1 MENFARIAEYV
12 YAVNDDRL
20 FVNQFVSSSLS
31 YPENGL
37 KIIQQTDLP
46 LGDRVSLRFECSKKT
61 ALKLAVRIP
70 SWSGNDYSAK
80 VNGRELETRSAAGSY
95 LFIDRVW
102 KDKDSLE
109 IVFKPSL
116 WYSFLPVKNNHLSL
130 GYGPLVLAAVF
141 GEATVDDSLRNR
153 YGPYDG
159 TPVVVPSVMFN
170 TDDIND
176 CVIATDTVRRFFSI
190 KSTSGI
196 GIDLIPFLSVNKE
209 YYSVYLPVNS
219 LGFTQN
225 NKRVDPSI
233 H

>member
-20 FVNQFVSSSLS
+20 FVNQFVSSILS

-37 KIIQQTDLP
+37 KITQQTDLP
-46 LGDRVSLRFECSKKT
+46 LGDKVYLRFECSEKT

-80 VNGRELETRSAAGSY
+80 INGRDLESRSAAGSY
-95 LFIDRVW
+95 LMINRVW
-102 KDKDSLE
+102 KDKDVLE

-130 GYGPLVLAAVF
+130 GFGPLVLAAVF
-141 GEATVDDSLRNR
+141 GEASVDDNLRNR

-159 TPVVVPSVMFN
+159 TPVEVPSIVFN
-170 TDDIND
+170 TDSINEY
-176 CVIATDTVRRFFSI
+176 VTATDAGRRFFII
-190 KSTSGI
+190 KSTSGK
-196 GIDLIPFLSVNKE
+196 GIDLVPFLSVNKE

-219 LGFTQN
+219 HGFTQN